1 MKHEKEQVKTRKKLK
16 FKFKIILM
24 IIFTILYAFFIGT
37 KGIFIKDIIVKSKSI
52 NHDLNGIKIV
62 QFSDLHYGSNIGK
75 TEVKSLIKKINIS
88 KPDIVIFTGDLIDED
103 YDTTKKEIEFLKKQ
117 FSLITAEYGKYYITG
132 EEDFDT
138 AKLVLNNSNFTNLA
152 NGNQAVFI
160 NKTEVLL
167 IEKENSENYFKNENN
182 KPTYKVLALHNPDD
196 FNKLKDYNFD
206 LAIAGHT
213 HNGQINIP
221 KLKNLLIDSD
231 YKETYK
237 KINNTKLYVNP
248 GIGNSKINAR
258 LFNHPT
264 IYLYRLKSTSNS

>member
-1 MKHEKEQVKTRKKLK
+1 MKQEKEQVKTRKKLK
-16 FKFKIILM
+16 FKFKIILS
-24 IIFTILYAFFIGT
+24 IIFIVLYAFFIGT

-52 NHDLNGIKIV
+52 NNDLNGVKIV
-62 QFSDLHYGSNIGK
+62 QFSDLHYGSGIEK
-75 TEVKSLIKKINIS
+75 KEVKSLIKKINIS

-103 YDTTKKEIEFLKKQ
+103 YDITKKEIEFLKKQ
-117 FSLITAEYGKYYITG
+117 FSLINSEYGKYYIPG

-138 AKLVLNNSNFTNLA
+138 AKLVLNNSD
-152 NGNQAVFI
+152 FI
-160 NKTEVLL
+160 NLTNGDQTIYFNKSEVLL
-167 IEKENSENYFKNENN
+167 INKDNSENYFKNENN
-182 KPTYKVLALHNPDD
+182 KPTYKILAIHNPDD
-196 FNKLKDYNFD
+196 FNALKDYNFD
-206 LAIAGHT
+206 LALAGHT

-221 KLKNLLIDSD
+221 KLKNLLIDSN

-237 KINNTKLYVNP
+237 KINNTKLYINP